1 MQNFMKQ
8 AESIIIIK
16 WLKNLIGNR
25 LRYEKCPNCGDSWWW
40 KAAGGIAYKNEGNN
54 LFEVVICRQC
64 LQNPARL
71 NFMRIDGNLAKLDW
85 SKSDIRLARTAI
97 INYKVRKI
105 IQEA

>member
-1 MQNFMKQ
+1 MKQ

-16 WLKNLIGNR
+16 WLKNLIGDR

-40 KAAGGIAYKNEGNN
+40 KSAGGIAYKSEENN
-54 LFEVVICRQC
+54 SFEVMICKEC
-64 LQNPARL
+64 LKNPARL
-71 NFMRIDGNLAKLDW
+71 SFMKIEKDLAKLDW

-97 INYKVRKI
+97 LNYKVRKI